1 MFPEAARCVRSA
13 GFGWTKAGLL
23 AEVRPLT
30 AHGSSSSSSRRHF
43 SLHHRRL
50 GGRAVLPK
58 PPREKV
64 HIPGLER
71 VTYADRMYYVPGLA
85 KPESPRWERDYSDPY
100 RYRSPPHSDMPLL
113 KEKPCYLFHQRSN
126 ALEGVKQALWL
137 TKTKL
142 IEGLPPQLLS
152 LAQDPAHQIPDQD
165 ERVQNA
171 IKHARFWDT
180 TEPKTA
186 QDRYSKMLL
195 QNLLHLCA
203 SLHPSHPALGRRL
216 LSEKY
221 SLAATWNRGE
231 DLFQIR
237 GQNGLLCTSMDPLP
251 ALSEAQQ
258 VEETAEHTLE
268 SFYPVSPT
276 IDLQQ
281 VNVYH
286 QHMNSTGFRE
296 GYPYPHAHTLYF
308 DDPKS
313 PRCTLRPEQFQAKM
327 VMFAFGNALARAYLQ
342 YGTEPLAQLERP
354 VVVQV
359 VGTNGRFF
367 NFLVFQLNTTDLSE
381 DSGVK
386 NMVWLEKDSELYEYA
401 KVRPLIKKKEVLVP
415 AGLAGYNPETF
426 RKFLSLY
433 LHGAV

>member
-1 MFPEAARCVRSA
+1 MFPEAARCVSFS
-13 GFGWTKAGLL
+13 GFGWTKARFLT
-23 AEVRPLT
+23 EVRQLA
-30 AHGSSSSSSRRHF
+30 AHGSSSCRRHF
-43 SLHHRRL
+43 SLHRRL
-50 GGRAVLPK
+50 GGRSAPPK
-58 PPREKV
+58 PRRERV

-71 VTYADRMYYVPGLA
+71 ITYADRMHYVPGLA
-85 KPESPRWERDYSDPY
+85 KPENPRWEREHSDPY
-100 RYRSPPHSDMPLL
+100 YYRSPPLSDMPLW
-113 KEKPCYLFHQRSN
+113 KGQPCYLFHQRTN
-126 ALEGVKQALWL
+126 ALEGVKQVLWL

-142 IEGLPPQLLS
+142 IEGLPPRLLL
-152 LAQDPAHQIPDQD
+152 LAQDSANLIPDQD

-180 TEPKTA
+180 TEPKPS
-186 QDRYSKMLL
+186 QDRYSKILL

-203 SLHPSHPALGRRL
+203 SLQPTHPALGRRL

-221 SLAATWNRGE
+221 SLAATWNRGK

-237 GQNGLLCTSMDPLP
+237 GRNGLLSTSMDPLS
-251 ALSEAQQ
+251 ALAEAEQ
-258 VEETAEHTLE
+258 VEDTREHVLET
-268 SFYPVSPT
+268 FYPVSPT

-286 QHMNSTGFRE
+286 HERNCTGFRE
-296 GYPYPHAHTLYF
+296 GYPFPHAHTLYF
-308 DDPKS
+308 DDQKS
-313 PRCTLRPEQFQAKM
+313 PRCVLRPEQFQAKM
-327 VMFAFGNALARAYLQ
+327 VMFAFGNALARAHLQ
-342 YGTEPLAQLERP
+342 YGTEPKERLEHP

-367 NFLVFQLNTTDLSE
+367 HFVVFQLNTTDLSE
-381 DSGVK
+381 DTGVK
-386 NMVWLEKDSELYEYA
+386 NLVWMDKDLELYEYA
-401 KVRPLIKKKEVLVP
+401 KVRPIIKKKVVQVP